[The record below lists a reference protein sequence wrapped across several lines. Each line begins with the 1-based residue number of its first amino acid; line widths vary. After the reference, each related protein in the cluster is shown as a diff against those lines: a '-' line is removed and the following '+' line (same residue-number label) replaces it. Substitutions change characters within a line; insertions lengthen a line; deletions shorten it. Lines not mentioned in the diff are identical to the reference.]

1 MAFKKILV
9 PVIGAKQDA
18 ISLSAAFAAAKPF
31 NAHVEALFVHPDPRE
46 AVPYVGMPV
55 SPEVIQRIVDSA
67 EEIAQAA
74 SNAARATLYA
84 VAKDAG
90 ANLVEH
96 PLAAKEFVT
105 CCYCEVQGH
114 FITRVGQRARLADL
128 VVFGPATLDS
138 GPDVS
143 GAFIET
149 LAHTRRPVLLSP
161 HTPTHT
167 LTSKIVIGFD
177 GGLAAAH
184 ALSGALPYLA
194 VADAVEILAVQHAP
208 LDTKSLDEAIEY
220 LALHGIAAT
229 PRVVEQGAL
238 SAGEALLD
246 AATKSGASMLVIG
259 GYGHSRL
266 METML
271 GGTTVHLT
279 SHLAMPLF
287 MVH

>member
-9 PVIGAKQDA
+9 PVIGAQQDR

-46 AVPYVGMPV
+46 SVPYVGMPV
-55 SPEVIQRIVDSA
+55 SPEVIQQIVDSA

-74 SNAARATLYA
+74 SKTARATLYV

-90 ANLVEH
+90 ANLVKH
-96 PLAAKEFVT
+96 PLASKEFVT
-105 CCYCEVQGH
+105 CCYHEVQGH
-114 FITRVGQRARLADL
+114 FITRVGQAARLADL

-149 LAHTRRPVLLSP
+149 LAHIQRPVLLSP
-161 HTPTHT
+161 RQPVRS
-167 LTSKIVIGFD
+167 LTNKIVIGFD

-184 ALSGALPYLA
+184 ALSAALPYLA
-194 VADAVEILAVQHAP
+194 VADAVEIFAVQQAP
-208 LDTKSLDEAIEY
+208 LDNKSLDEAVEY

-229 PRVVEQGAL
+229 PRVVDRGAL

-279 SHLAMPLF
+279 SHLALPLF